1 MELKKN
7 SRKIAVQAVFQF
19 FFSNDDVNKVLD
31 EFHEYRIKEKA
42 YCRLKYDINFLN
54 KIVRGVFNDKAEIF
68 ILIEE
73 CLTKKWMLDRA
84 DPTMQAIISLAIYE
98 FKSYP
103 GIPKNVV
110 INEYV
115 SIARLYLDDSNTGF
129 VNGVLDN
136 LGKKLRNKEYE

>member
-19 FFSNDDVNKVLD
+19 FFSNDEANKVLD
-31 EFHEYRIKEKA
+31 EFHEYRVKEKA
-42 YCRLKYDINFLN
+42 YCRLKYDINFFN
-54 KIVRGVFNDKAEIF
+54 KIVRGVFNDKEEIF
-68 ILIEE
+68 SLIEE
-73 CLTKKWMLDRA
+73 CLSKEWMLERL

-98 FKSYP
+98 FKKYP
-103 GIPKNVV
+103 DTPTNVV

-129 VNGVLDN
+129 VNGVLDK
-136 LGKKLRNKEYE
+136 LGKKIRNKENE

>member
-7 SRKIAVQAVFQF
+7 SRKIAVQVVFQF
-19 FFSNDDVNKVLD
+19 FFSNEEANKVLD
-31 EFHEYRIKEKA
+31 EFHEYRVKEKA

-54 KIVRGVFNDKAEIF
+54 KIVRGVFNDKEEIF
-68 ILIEE
+68 SLIEE
-73 CLTKKWMLDRA
+73 CLSKEWMLDRV
-84 DPTMQAIISLAIYE
+84 DPTMQAILSLAIYE
-98 FKSYP
+98 FKNYP
-103 GIPKNVV
+103 DTPTNVV

-136 LGKKLRNKEYE
+136 LGKKLRNEEHE

>member
-19 FFSNDDVNKVLD
+19 FFSNEDANKVLD
-31 EFHEYRIKEKA
+31 EFHEYRVKEKA

-54 KIVRGVFNDKAEIF
+54 KIVRGVFNDKEEIVS
-68 ILIEE
+68 LIEE
-73 CLTKKWMLDRA
+73 CLTKKWMLDRV

-110 INEYV
+110 IDEYV

>member
-19 FFSNDDVNKVLD
+19 FFSNEDANKVLD
-31 EFHEYRIKEKA
+31 EFHEYRVKENA

-54 KIVRGVFNDKAEIF
+54 KIVRGVFNDKEEIF
-68 ILIEE
+68 SLIEE
-73 CLTKKWMLDRA
+73 CLSKEWMLDRV
-84 DPTMQAIISLAIYE
+84 DPTMQAILSLAIYE
-98 FKSYP
+98 FKNYP
-103 GIPKNVV
+103 DTPTNVV

-129 VNGVLDN
+129 VNGVLDKI
-136 LGKKLRNKEYE
+136 GKKLKNKEYE

>member
-19 FFSNDDVNKVLD
+19 FFSNEEANKVLD
-31 EFHEYRIKEKA
+31 EFHEYRVKENA

-54 KIVRGVFNDKAEIF
+54 KIVRGVFNDKEEIF
-68 ILIEE
+68 SLIEE
-73 CLTKKWMLDRA
+73 CLSKEWMLDRV
-84 DPTMQAIISLAIYE
+84 DPTMQAILSLAIYE
-98 FKSYP
+98 FKNYP
-103 GIPKNVV
+103 DTPTNVV

-129 VNGVLDN
+129 VNGVLDKI
-136 LGKKLRNKEYE
+136 GKKLKNKEYE